1 MKLRLFSIVPVLAAL
16 TGGCSP
22 SFEADLPDVEIT
34 QHGLKMTGVP
44 GAAQVGDTSVS
55 SSFTLSPST
64 WAKRMNSEIFVHR
77 ATITASDSLAN
88 LDFIKSARVTAA
100 VSALAEGTTP
110 IMDYEAERG
119 CAIHFGHRSQSAG
132 TYRRNQTLVC
142 RPVGHRTASSRTVAR
157 TGLDRRRKPE
167 SLGQHHVQVLA
178 RSVLEDLSCRSSVV
192 PRVSKLED

>member
-1 MKLRLFSIVPVLAAL
+1 MSGEVIEMKLRLFSIVPVLAAL

-110 IMDYEAERG
+110 IMDYE
-119 CAIHFGHRSQSAG
+119 RSADAPSTSVIEVSLPAPIDVTSLWAADQLVIELQAAG
-132 TYRRNQTLVC
+132 QLPEQDWTVDVSLNLSGNITY
-142 RPVGHRTASSRTVAR
+142 
-157 TGLDRRRKPE
+157 KF
-167 SLGQHHVQVLA
+167 
-178 RSVLEDLSCRSSVV
+178 
-192 PRVSKLED
+192 